1 MGLKGNGYILC
12 LSLFP
17 AIVYGADGNDS
28 SGEIPKILTP
38 LIVSVGAIIIAFT
51 VAKLVDCCC
60 QKTLERDENIES
72 LDDQTKKILR
82 ARLIIIQMKRK
93 EMAKTAPALNIFKKW
108 STKTLM
114 SKNLQKEVNKKEKQ
128 TVITVDEADEKE
140 KKNYSTGHGF
150 LKQNKVANGIPSLIQ
165 KKPIV
170 HKQEKLDSD
179 SHASK
184 SATPPSSTETS
195 NSARSTSRSSGRS
208 VSVSVNSTRTSFNSE
223 SGLSLFT
230 GISSDH
236 KKTSNKSVTF
246 NENVEVKTEDDLEH
260 LDSVKVV
267 SESPPTDS
275 SKPSNL
281 KKPS

>member
-1 MGLKGNGYILC
+1 MKNELESDVS
-12 LSLFP
+12 SLFFFSCTNILFP
-17 AIVYGADGNDS
+17 GADNNNTNDS
-28 SGEIPKILTP
+28 NGEIPNILTP

-60 QKTLERDENIES
+60 KKTLEKNENLES

-108 STKTLM
+108 SSKTIM
-114 SKNLQKEVNKKEKQ
+114 SKNLQNEVTKKEKQ
-128 TVITVDEADEKE
+128 TVITVDEADMD
-140 KKNYSTGHGF
+140 KKSNSAGHGF
-150 LKQNKVANGIPSLIQ
+150 LKQNKVANGIPSLTQ
-165 KKPIV
+165 NKPLV

-179 SHASK
+179 SHASNSSK
-184 SATPPSSTETS
+184 SGSP
-195 NSARSTSRSSGRS
+195 SRSSARS
-208 VSVSVNSTRTSFNSE
+208 VSVSINSTRTSFNSE

-230 GISSDH
+230 GTSSDN
-236 KKTSNKSVTF
+236 KRTSNKSVTF
-246 NENVEVKTEDDLEH
+246 NENVEVKTEDELEH